1 MPESLDGIPLHP
13 LVVHAVVVLVPL
25 AALGVIALAVVPK
38 WRARFGVVVMGLA
51 VVALLFVPVAK
62 ESGEQLEETLGE
74 TDLIERHAELG
85 DQALLGTVPLV
96 VVAVLLWWMGRRA
109 QQGRPLPSWTGWLV
123 PVVGVVVALGA
134 MAQVFL
140 IGHSGAKAVWG

>member
-85 DQALLGTVPLV
+85 DQALLGTVPLA